1 MTVEDPGT
9 GVFAAGEIDPSAP
22 VFLGVDVIRTG
33 AGAVVCRL
41 AGDLDL
47 GSLAPVRA
55 ALDSALDSGVRLLV
69 VDLAGVDFC
78 DSSGLN
84 LLLQVRIEA
93 EQAGVQVRLAALTSQ
108 VSRVFELT
116 GALEVFSVHAT
127 AEEAERD

>member
-9 GVFAAGEIDPSAP
+9 GVFATGEMDPAAP
-22 VFLGVDVIRTG
+22 GFLGVDVARTG

-47 GSLAPVRA
+47 GSLGPVRA
-55 ALDSALDSGVRLLV
+55 ALDRALASGARLLV

-84 LLLQVRIEA
+84 LLLQVRIDA

-108 VSRVFELT
+108 VARVFELT
-116 GALEVFSVHAT
+116 GALEVFSAHAT
-127 AEEAERD
+127 AEEAELA

>member
-1 MTVEDPGT
+1 MTVDDPGT
-9 GVFAAGEIDPSAP
+9 GVFATGEIDPSAP
-22 VFLGVDVIRTG
+22 GFLGVDVHRTDPG
-33 AGAVVCRL
+33 TVVCRL

-55 ALDSALDSGVRLLV
+55 ALDGALESGTGLLV

-93 EQAGVQVRLAALTSQ
+93 EAAGVRLRLAALTSQ
-108 VSRVFELT
+108 VARVFELT
-116 GALEVFSVHAT
+116 GALEVFSVHAD
-127 AEEAERD
+127 AEEAQRA